1 MLRKRSYRGNGN
13 SPGTRDSPFSN
24 GARALLGGIYDVPKL
39 QLLGCCGQSLL
50 HPLRRARKE
59 SEFRGFILL
68 VAGNRDYPC
77 PHHWLLPCIFTD
89 PWRRCPR
96 PLEDGNSAV
105 MQMASSFDSKMF
117 RKAGVRQGLAGA
129 EGWAEPAPGPY
140 IPQRPVPFS
149 RLLAPQ
155 LRPFCRS
162 PFKTFGLRHF
172 NSRGRIPLTHITI
185 ANVSRILFSSRKSHR

>member
-1 MLRKRSYRGNGN
+1 
-13 SPGTRDSPFSN
+13 
-24 GARALLGGIYDVPKL
+24 
-39 QLLGCCGQSLL
+39 
-50 HPLRRARKE
+50 
-59 SEFRGFILL
+59 
-68 VAGNRDYPC
+68 
-77 PHHWLLPCIFTD
+77 
-89 PWRRCPR
+89 
-96 PLEDGNSAV
+96 